1 LGNSTKSGGE
11 VKSIVVPTNESPWL
25 GAYQKLAAEYTK
37 QSGVKVDLR
46 PMPFDQLTSQM
57 VNDLQSGN
65 HTYDIYQPAE
75 SAVNTFYNNKWVT
88 PLADIDPDWKPDKA
102 EINYDNITR
111 WDAKKKIND
120 PSGKLMCQ
128 PLNGNIELLM
138 YRQDLLDK
146 LGLKVPKTWDDVVS
160 NGKKAQAEG
169 ASKYG
174 FIVRAQGVGTGA
186 ASITYEFLPLL
197 ASYGGK
203 WVKDEGTDWTP
214 TANSPQAIAAAQELR
229 DLTKLGPADTNTL
242 GQAQIISTMQAGDAL
257 QAQLVAAAGAQLESK
272 SDSNVAG
279 KIGYAPMPAGPEG
292 RATPSGVF
300 GMCVAGGISK
310 PRAAA
315 AAKFIEWV
323 QSKKAQLVF
332 AENGGIPTRTDV
344 SNSADIPQAT
354 REYLKAV
361 NASADYIVS
370 HVRYTFATEMLPI
383 TEKYLAQIAAGTI
396 SASDGMNAIQDELT
410 QVIKKAG
417 YPMGSK

>member
-1 LGNSTKSGGE
+1 MVAIGLASSAALILTGCSSGSSGGSLGNSTKSGGE

-160 NGKKAQAEG
+160 NGK
-169 ASKYG
+169 
-174 FIVRAQGVGTGA
+174 RH
-186 ASITYEFLPLL
+186 
-197 ASYGGK
+197 
-203 WVKDEGTDWTP
+203 
-214 TANSPQAIAAAQELR
+214 
-229 DLTKLGPADTNTL
+229 
-242 GQAQIISTMQAGDAL
+242 
-257 QAQLVAAAGAQLESK
+257 
-272 SDSNVAG
+272 
-279 KIGYAPMPAGPEG
+279 
-292 RATPSGVF
+292 
-300 GMCVAGGISK
+300 K
-310 PRAAA
+310 PRVPPSTVSLSGP
-315 AAKFIEWV
+315 KV
-323 QSKKAQLVF
+323 SVPVLRQSPTSFCRCWPAM
-332 AENGGIPTRTDV
+332 AESG
-344 SNSADIPQAT
+344 
-354 REYLKAV
+354 
-361 NASADYIVS
+361 
-370 HVRYTFATEMLPI
+370 
-383 TEKYLAQIAAGTI
+383 
-396 SASDGMNAIQDELT
+396 
-410 QVIKKAG
+410 
-417 YPMGSK
+417 